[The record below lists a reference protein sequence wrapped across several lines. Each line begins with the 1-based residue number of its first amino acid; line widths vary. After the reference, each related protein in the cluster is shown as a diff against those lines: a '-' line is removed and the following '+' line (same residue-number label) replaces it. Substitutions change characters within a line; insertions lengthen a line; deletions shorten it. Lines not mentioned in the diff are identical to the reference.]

1 MPRDRAPISAN
12 TQRARQLM
20 AGGALGGHIVALF
33 VVPLMLWLRGPAAGL
48 SALVAAL
55 AVLAFMGLGQ
65 WVQVRFADAPPQ
77 RMMLAWFASYLL
89 RVGVPGV
96 VLFAAAANPE
106 RLAGMDRTAVAIT
119 TIAVVVGWLAAE
131 IRVFSK
137 LRIPV
142 FDPPDDTP
150 R

>member
-1 MPRDRAPISAN
+1 M
-12 TQRARQLM
+12 
-20 AGGALGGHIVALF
+20 ALF
-33 VVPLMLWLRGPAAGL
+33 VVPLMLWLRQLLRVTSA
-48 SALVAAL
+48 ALVAAL
-55 AVLAFMGLGQ
+55 AYLGVHGPGP
-65 WVQVRFADAPPQ
+65 WQVRSVDAPPQ

-89 RVGVPGV
+89 RVGAGRRCCSPRRPT
-96 VLFAAAANPE
+96 FE

-119 TIAVVVGWLAAE
+119 TIAVVVGLAAAE

-142 FDPPDDTP
+142 RPARRHASVSPFRLAADE

>member
-1 MPRDRAPISAN
+1 
-12 TQRARQLM
+12 M
-20 AGGALGGHIVALF
+20 AFRSRVWGAGKLLVLVG
-33 VVPLMLWLRGPAAGL
+33 
-48 SALVAAL
+48 ALVAT
-55 AVLAFMGLGQ
+55 
-65 WVQVRFADAPPQ
+65 
-77 RMMLAWFASYLL
+77 Y
-89 RVGVPGV
+89 

-142 FDPPDDTP
+142 FDPPEDTP

>member
-1 MPRDRAPISAN
+1 M
-12 TQRARQLM
+12 
-20 AGGALGGHIVALF
+20 ALF

-142 FDPPDDTP
+142 FDPPEDTP